1 MGDVLVETTGSNLSQ
16 ATSPLI
22 QRPQSLSARTLDL
35 LEFPAVLAQLGSHA
49 SSTLGRE
56 AVLGLVPSSNKDD
69 VARGQQE
76 TAEARVFIESNGV
89 LDVNEATDVRL
100 VARRA
105 AKEGILT
112 GMELCTIAAT
122 LGAGRKAR
130 ATFQRRVRDCPALAE
145 IAGRI
150 PDLDLQESNITR
162 SLSNSGEVED
172 AASPALREYR
182 SQGRI
187 AYGRLEET
195 LQRLIRSDR
204 ERNVLQEPLITE
216 RNGRLVV
223 PVKVEMRSKL
233 PGLVHDVS
241 GSGETIF
248 VEPLAA
254 VTLGNQW
261 RELKLAEGREEERIL
276 RELSTSIGDY
286 VDEVQLTIALLSRLD
301 IGLAKGRYA
310 MNLGAVQA
318 ATAVTDSQDI
328 RL

>member
-1 MGDVLVETTGSNLSQ
+1 
-16 ATSPLI
+16 
-22 QRPQSLSARTLDL
+22 
-35 LEFPAVLAQLGSHA
+35 
-49 SSTLGRE
+49 
-56 AVLGLVPSSNKDD
+56 
-69 VARGQQE
+69 GQQE
-76 TAEARVFIESNGV
+76 TAEARFFIESHGV
-89 LDVNEATDVRL
+89 MDMSEATDVRL

-112 GMELCTIAAT
+112 GMELCAIAAT
-122 LGAGRKAR
+122 LRAGRSAR
-130 ATFQRRVRDCPALAE
+130 TTFQRRVRDCPALAE
-145 IAGRI
+145 IAGQI
-150 PDLDLQESNITR
+150 PNLDLQESTIDR
-162 SLSNSGEVED
+162 SLSKTGEVED
-172 AASPALREYR
+172 SASPALRGLR
-182 SQGRI
+182 SQGRV

-195 LQRLIRSDR
+195 LQRMIRSDR
-204 ERNVLQEPLITE
+204 ERSVLQEPLITE

-286 VDEVQLTIALLSRLD
+286 VDEVELTLGLISQLD
-301 IGLAKGRYA
+301 IALAKGKYSIS
-310 MNLGAVQA
+310 LGATQA
-318 ATAVTDSQDI
+318 ATAATDSQDI
-328 RL
+328 RLV